1 MAMERHTRKGWSR
14 MEAGES
20 DVVDRLFDLIDG
32 GEVSLTEVVSET
44 TRILLDEMNVEAF
57 EEHLEDLGAEA
68 EYWDYVYQQY
78 GEEGF

>member
-1 MAMERHTRKGWSR
+1 MVMERHTRRRWSR

-32 GEVSLTEVVSET
+32 GEVSLVEVVSET
-44 TRILLDEMNVEAF
+44 TRILLDEMNAEAF
-57 EEHLEDLGAEA
+57 EEYLEELRAEA
-68 EYWDYVYQQY
+68 EYWDDVYHQY